1 MLRRVPVLLLVAGL
15 AVTTARAADDIKGA
29 PSKITTVTVYQNT
42 ALITREVTLPEAAGQ
57 VEVVVSPLPAATMSS
72 SLYAEGS
79 DGVRVLSA
87 RYRTRAI
94 AEDNREEVRKLETE
108 IKTLTRT
115 IADVDADLKGIA
127 LNMAFNAKLEAFTA
141 ATLTTLTEKGQ
152 LDSDKTILLANHI
165 RDSRAKLIKDELK
178 LKQTMEID
186 RERLAFLQRQLGEKS
201 GGVSR
206 TERDAVIVVDKKAG
220 VSTIK
225 LNYLVSAVEMGD
237 IGLPDI
243 QRPFVWSNTKVR
255 DLFEIGRAH
264 V

>member
-1 MLRRVPVLLLVAGL
+1 MFRTLPLFLL
-15 AVTTARAADDIKGA
+15 AVGFVTSGAQAQDGIKTA

-42 ALITREVTLPEAAGQ
+42 ALVTREVTLPEAAGQ
-57 VEVVVSPLPAATMSS
+57 TEVVVSPLPAATMQS

-79 DGVRVLSA
+79 EAVRVLSA

-94 AEDNREEVRKLETE
+94 AEDNREEVRKLEGE
-108 IKTLTRT
+108 MKLISKAMVELE
-115 IADVDADLKGIA
+115 ADLKA
-127 LNMAFNAKLEAFTA
+127 VTLNMAFNAKLEAFTA

-165 RDSRAKLIKDELK
+165 RESRAKLIKEEVK
-178 LKQTMEID
+178 LKQTID
-186 RERLAFLQRQLGEKS
+186 ADKEKIAFLTRQLNEKS

-225 LNYLVSAVEMGD
+225 LNYLVSSATWKPQYK
-237 IGLPDI
+237 L
-243 QRPFVWSNTKVR
+243 
-255 DLFEIGRAH
+255 RAATNLRRSAG
-264 V
+264 